1 MVEKIRAILSDKITK
16 TALWIGISAGL
27 MAIVTYL
34 LNVPELLPYY
44 GILNFVLY
52 ALKEVNDRRKV

>member
-1 MVEKIRAILSDKITK
+1 MVEKIKAILSDKITK
-16 TALWIGISAGL
+16 TALWIGVSAGL

>member
-1 MVEKIRAILSDKITK
+1 MEKIKAILSDKITK
-16 TALWIGISAGL
+16 TALWIGVSAGL

-44 GILNFVLY
+44 GILNFILY

>member
-1 MVEKIRAILSDKITK
+1 MEKIKAILSDKITK
-16 TALWIGISAGL
+16 TALWIGVSAGL

>member
-1 MVEKIRAILSDKITK
+1 MEKIRAILSDKITK
-16 TALWIGISAGL
+16 TALWIGVSAGL

-52 ALKEVNDRRKV
+52 ALKEVNERRKA